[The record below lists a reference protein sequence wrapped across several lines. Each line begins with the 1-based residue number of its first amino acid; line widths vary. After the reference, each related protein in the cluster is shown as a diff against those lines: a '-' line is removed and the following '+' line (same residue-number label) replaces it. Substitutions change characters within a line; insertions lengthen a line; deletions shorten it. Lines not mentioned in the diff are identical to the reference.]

1 MSGGG
6 RIQSVLLDATYSL
19 ANTTY
24 GNNTMDTNSQTRQ
37 NRTSI
42 DIEEKLDQLSLRQK
56 AGQLAGTYVGTM
68 GETRTVEDVV
78 ELVREYGLGF
88 ATPFGYGASPIRDPI
103 EAAET
108 VNRLQRIAVEETEH
122 GIPLA
127 VPVDAIHGNAYL
139 QEATILPHNAGIAAT
154 RNRELATAVGELT
167 ATEVAATGGKVTYGP
182 TCDVALDPRWGRT
195 FESFGE
201 SAYMCGEFAAAKA
214 RGVSEAS
221 EPVAAMAKHFPAYGD
236 PSRGED
242 AAPVDRSVSSIRR
255 DFLRAFEPALEAGI
269 DAVMPSYNSINGV
282 PSHASSHFLRDVLR
296 DELEFDGYVASDWNG
311 VNMLHE
317 HHGVSSD
324 RRGSIRQSIEAGV
337 DVHSLGEG
345 EHVEHVVDLVESGK
359 LDESLVDEAVRR
371 ILSLKDDLGL
381 FEDPYVDVDQ
391 VATTLGCEEHQDISL
406 EAARQSMTLLRNE
419 ETLPFSPD
427 LDEVLV
433 TGPNA
438 DELSHQVGG
447 WSLKPDEGLE
457 GETVLDG
464 VESIVSD
471 GTTVTYERGA
481 GIRAEDDIEAA
492 AAAASDAD
500 AAVVVLGENWYLHEF
515 GPRDVTGPTDEFPKR
530 SSLSLPSAQR
540 ELLEA
545 VVETG
550 TPVALVMIAG
560 RPLSIPWAADNVPA
574 ILQAYYPGSA
584 GGRAVAETV
593 FGEVNPSGSLPV
605 SVPRSTGHLPVR
617 HNYLPGPTPIG
628 AEEHESSYDPL
639 WAFGDGL
646 SYTEF
651 EYRSLDT
658 DATTVSSGDTVTVS
672 VTLAN
677 TGDRS
682 GATAVHVFSTRPVS
696 SVVTPAKQLVGF
708 DRVELASGEERTVSV
723 EVDAAQFEVVTPDG
737 ESVLEPGRVELTC
750 SEMSSTLDVE

>member
-1 MSGGG
+1 M
-6 RIQSVLLDATYSL
+6 
-19 ANTTY
+19 NT
-24 GNNTMDTNSQTRQ
+24 NTQTRQ

-42 DIEEKLDQLSLRQK
+42 DIEEELDQLSLREK

-68 GETRTVEDVV
+68 SETRTVEDVA

-108 VNRLQRIAVEETEH
+108 VNRLQRIAVEETSH

-127 VPVDAIHGNAYL
+127 IPVDAIHGNAYL
-139 QEATILPHNAGIAAT
+139 QQATILPHNAGLAAT
-154 RNRELATAVGELT
+154 RNVELASEVGELT

-201 SAYMCGEFAAAKA
+201 SAYLCGEFAAAKA
-214 RGVSEAS
+214 RGVSTAS

-255 DFLRAFEPALEAGI
+255 DFLRAFEPVLDAEI

-296 DELEFDGYVASDWNG
+296 DELDFDGYVASDWNG

-324 RRGSIRQSIEAGV
+324 LRGSIRQSIEAGV
-337 DVHSLGEG
+337 DVHSLGEDD
-345 EHVEHVVDLVESGK
+345 HVEQVVELVESGE

-371 ILSLKDDLGL
+371 ILTLKDDLGL

-391 VATTLGCEEHQDISL
+391 VATTLGCEEHQEISL

-419 ETLPFSPD
+419 DEVLPFSLD

-438 DELSHQVGG
+438 DELAHQVGG

-471 GTTVTYERGA
+471 DTTVTYERGT

-515 GPRDVTGPTDEFPKR
+515 GPQDVTGPTDAFPKR
-530 SSLSLPSAQR
+530 STLSLPSAQR
-540 ELLEA
+540 ELLET

-550 TPVALVMIAG
+550 TPVALVIIAG
-560 RPLSIPWAADNVPA
+560 RPLSIPWAAENVPA
-574 ILQAYYPGSA
+574 IIQAYYPGSA

-628 AEEHESSYDPL
+628 ADEHESSYDPL
-639 WAFGDGL
+639 WPFGHGL

-651 EYRSLDT
+651 EYRSLET
-658 DATTVSSGDTVTVS
+658 DSPTVSNDSTITVN
-672 VTLAN
+672 VTIAN
-677 TGDRS
+677 TGDRA
-682 GATAVHVFSTRPVS
+682 GATAVHVFASRPVS

-708 DRVELASGEERTVSV
+708 DRVELESGEERTTSL
-723 EVDAAQFEVVTPDG
+723 EVDAEQFSVVRPDG
-737 ESVLEPGRVELTC
+737 TSVLEPGRVELTC
-750 SEMSSTLDVE
+750 GEMARTLEIE

>member
-1 MSGGG
+1 MQSG
-6 RIQSVLLDATYSL
+6 LPDETYSS
-19 ANTTY
+19 ANVTR
-24 GNNTMDTNSQTRQ
+24 GNNTMDTNAQTTQ
-37 NRTSI
+37 KMDSI
-42 DIEEKLDQLSLRQK
+42 DVEHTLEQLSLQEK

-78 ELVREYGLGF
+78 ELVRDHGLGF

-108 VNRLQRIAVEETEH
+108 VNRLQRVAVEETDH

-139 QEATILPHNAGIAAT
+139 QEATILPHNAGLSAT
-154 RNRELATAVGELT
+154 RNRELVSQVGELT

-201 SAYMCGEFAAAKA
+201 SAYLCGEFAAAKA
-214 RGVSEAS
+214 RGVSTAS

-242 AAPVDRSVSSIRR
+242 AAPVDRSESSIRR
-255 DFLRAFEPALEAGI
+255 DFLRAFEPVLDAGI

-282 PSHASSHFLRDVLR
+282 PSHASSYFLRDVLR
-296 DELEFDGYVASDWNG
+296 DEMDFDGYVASDWNG

-324 RRGSIRQSIEAGV
+324 RRGSIKQSIEAGV
-337 DVHSLGEG
+337 DVHSLGEDD
-345 EHVEHVVDLVESGK
+345 HIEHVVDLVESGE
-359 LDESLVDEAVRR
+359 LDEALVDEAVRR
-371 ILSLKDDLGL
+371 ILTLKDDLGL

-391 VATTLGCEEHQDISL
+391 VVTTLGCEEHQDISL

-419 ETLPFSPD
+419 DETLPFSTD

-471 GTTVTYERGA
+471 DTTVAYERGS

-515 GPRDVTGPTDEFPKR
+515 GPQDVTGPTGEFPKR

-545 VVETG
+545 IVETG
-550 TPVALVMIAG
+550 TPVTLVMVSG
-560 RPLSIPWAADNVPA
+560 RPLSISWAAEHVPA
-574 ILQAYYPGSA
+574 IVQAYYPGSA
-584 GGRAVAETV
+584 GGRAVAETL
-593 FGEVNPSGSLPV
+593 FGEVNPSGSLPI

-628 AEEHESSYDPL
+628 ADEHESSYDPL
-639 WAFGDGL
+639 WAFGHGL

-651 EYRSLDT
+651 EYRSLDV
-658 DATTVSSGDTVTVS
+658 DSTTVSSGDTITVDIS
-672 VTLAN
+672 IAN
-677 TGDRS
+677 IGDRS
-682 GATAVHVFSTRPVS
+682 GATAVHVFASHLVS
-696 SVVTPAKQLVGF
+696 SVVTPVKQLVGF
-708 DRVELASGEERTVSV
+708 DRVELAPGEEGTASL
-723 EVDAAQFEVVTPDG
+723 EVDTEQFSIIRPNG
-737 ESVLEPGRVELTC
+737 ESVLEPGRVELSLSC
-750 SEMSSTLDVE
+750 SEMTHILEIE

>member
-1 MSGGG
+1 M
-6 RIQSVLLDATYSL
+6 
-19 ANTTY
+19 NT
-24 GNNTMDTNSQTRQ
+24 NTQ
-37 NRTSI
+37 NKQKIDGIDVERTL
-42 DIEEKLDQLSLRQK
+42 EQLSLEEK

-68 GETRTVEDVV
+68 AETRTVEDVA
-78 ELVREYGLGF
+78 ELVRNHGIGF

-103 EAAET
+103 EAAKT
-108 VNRLQRIAVEETEH
+108 VNRLQRIALEETDH
-122 GIPLA
+122 GIPIA

-139 QEATILPHNAGIAAT
+139 QQATILPHNAGLSAT
-154 RNRELATAVGELT
+154 RNRELITQVGKLT

-201 SAYMCGEFAAAKA
+201 SAYLCGELAAAKT
-214 RGVSEAS
+214 RGVSAAS

-255 DFLRAFEPALEAGI
+255 DFLRAFEPVIEAGI

-282 PSHASSHFLRDVLR
+282 PSHASVHFLRDVLR

-317 HHGVSSD
+317 SHGVTSD
-324 RRGSIRQSIEAGV
+324 RRGSIKRSLEAGV
-337 DVHSLGEG
+337 DVHSLGE
-345 EHVEHVVDLVESGK
+345 ETHVEHIVDLVDSGEI
-359 LDESLVDEAVRR
+359 DEARVDEAVRR
-371 ILSLKDDLGL
+371 VLSLKAELGL
-381 FEDPYVDVDQ
+381 FDDPYVDIDRVT
-391 VATTLGCEEHQDISL
+391 TTLGCETHQEINL

-419 ETLPFSPD
+419 DETLPFSPEID
-427 LDEVLV
+427 DILV

-447 WSLKPDEGLE
+447 WSLKPDEGLD

-464 VESIVSD
+464 ISSVVSD
-471 GTTVTYERGA
+471 DTTVTYERGA
-481 GIRAEDDIEAA
+481 GIRAEADIDAA
-492 AAAASDAD
+492 AAAAAGAD

-515 GPRDVTGPTDEFPKR
+515 GPQEVTGPTEEFPKR
-530 SSLSLPSAQR
+530 STLSLPSAQR

-545 VVETG
+545 VVGTG
-550 TPVALVMIAG
+550 TPVALVMISG
-560 RPLSIPWAADNVPA
+560 RPLSISWAAEHVPA
-574 ILQAYYPGSA
+574 ILQAYYPGSL
-584 GGRAVAETV
+584 GGRAVAETL

-605 SVPRSTGHLPVR
+605 SVPRSAGHLPVR

-639 WAFGDGL
+639 WPFGHGL

-651 EYRSLDT
+651 EYRSLEADR
-658 DATTVSSGDTVTVS
+658 TTLGSGDTVTIDVS
-672 VTLAN
+672 IAN

-682 GATAVHVFSTRPVS
+682 GSTAVHLFASHPVS

-708 DRVELASGEERTVSV
+708 DRVALAPGEERTTSLA
-723 EVDAAQFEVVTPDG
+723 VDAAQFAVVGTDG
-737 ESVLEPGRVELTC
+737 GAVLEPGRVEVSC
-750 SEMSSTLDVE
+750 GEMTRTLEIE